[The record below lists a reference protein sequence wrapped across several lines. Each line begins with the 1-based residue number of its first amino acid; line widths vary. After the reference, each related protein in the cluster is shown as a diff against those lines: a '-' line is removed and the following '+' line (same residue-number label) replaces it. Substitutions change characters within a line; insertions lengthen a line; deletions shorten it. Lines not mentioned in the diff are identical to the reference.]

1 MSPTTSGYW
10 GPPWPTGYHHSMRL
24 TSKSPVT
31 STGDT
36 TPKLPPVTYH
46 KSALCLTSAVA
57 VVQVNTSVRE
67 INLKSNK
74 IGDEG
79 ATAIGEA
86 LKVPAW
92 LCCIAGAPL
101 PRDPPLPRY
110 PRRDSGTQDYTSV
123 YASNNIESATCI

>member
-1 MSPTTSGYW
+1 
-10 GPPWPTGYHHSMRL
+10 
-24 TSKSPVT
+24 
-31 STGDT
+31 
-36 TPKLPPVTYH
+36 
-46 KSALCLTSAVA
+46 

-101 PRDPPLPRY
+101 PREPPLPRY

-123 YASNNIESATCI
+123 YASNNIEKHMIQNNNARARKPLPPPPAKQHRRTGH